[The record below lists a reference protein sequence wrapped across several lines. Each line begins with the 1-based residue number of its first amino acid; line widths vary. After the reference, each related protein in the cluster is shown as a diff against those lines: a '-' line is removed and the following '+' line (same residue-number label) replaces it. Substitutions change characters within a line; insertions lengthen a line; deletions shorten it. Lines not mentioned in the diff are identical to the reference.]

1 MRVLFALAFFCTTA
15 VQAESALYR
24 AAEPVGSFVPRM
36 ISGLGD
42 AGFRFKV
49 RNVYNEAKDGKQG
62 FVFLLEPR
70 GSLCDLQ
77 IFNENNGKTTLMR
90 FTVQDAQDAA
100 RFHKFFRENMRMME
114 VGVGQIPEGPA
125 NWPRP

>member
-1 MRVLFALAFFCTTA
+1 MSLTLALVLFASTA
-15 VQAESALYR
+15 LHAETAMYR
-24 AAEPVGSFVPRM
+24 AAEPTGSFVPRM
-36 ISGLGD
+36 ISGLAD

-49 RNVYNEAKDGKQG
+49 RSVYNEAKDGKQG

-77 IFNENNGKTTLMR
+77 LFNENNGKSTLLR
-90 FTVQDAQDAA
+90 FKVQDAQDAA

-114 VGVGQIPEGPA
+114 VGVGQIPEGPT